1 MRDTE
6 LCGSTVILVQ
16 HLGNHN
22 LGERVFMDAR
32 GTLVHEDVVVNLGE
46 TGDAVLERN
55 GRVQSEK
62 SQVEVS
68 SCDIFGLDSIRG
80 S

>member
-1 MRDTE
+1 MRDTK
-6 LCGSTVILVQ
+6 LCRSTVILVQ

-22 LGERVFMDAR
+22 LGERVFVDAR
-32 GTLVHEDVVVNLGE
+32 GTLMHEDVVVNLCE

-55 GRVQSEK
+55 CSVQPEQ